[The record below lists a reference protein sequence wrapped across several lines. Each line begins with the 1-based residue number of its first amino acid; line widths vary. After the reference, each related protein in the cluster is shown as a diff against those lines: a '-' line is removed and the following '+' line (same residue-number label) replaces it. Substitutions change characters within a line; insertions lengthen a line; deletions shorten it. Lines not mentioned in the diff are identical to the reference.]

1 MSTFGEKLPP
11 NNLVDGLLVRK
22 KQLESTILGIEK
34 FLKVAPAGR
43 LRISTNKGTLQY
55 YRVMPA
61 GITSDAGKGKVAGI
75 TSDAGKG
82 NDAGIASD
90 AGKGNDAGIASDA
103 GKGNDV
109 GITSDAGKNQINGKY
124 ISKKRQSL
132 IKELAQKNYYLK
144 IISYLQDEL
153 KLINALIECVK
164 NAGDVND
171 NIVSPSRKELI
182 ETVTLSDIEYVSRW
196 LVLEYKHKVFFEDVP
211 ELFTAKGERVR
222 SKSEVIIADTLTR
235 LNVPYR
241 YEFPVALKNVIV
253 HPDFYCLN
261 VRTREEFLW
270 EHFGMMSDVE
280 YSKAAVEKLMLY
292 QSCGIFPGANLLI
305 STETQT
311 KPLST
316 KQIEQ
321 IVKKF
326 LI

>member
-11 NNLVDGLLVRK
+11 NNLVEGLLVRK
-22 KQLESTILGIEK
+22 KQLETTISGIEK
-34 FLKVAPAGR
+34 FLEVAPAGR

-61 GITSDAGKGKVAGI
+61 DITSDAGKGKVAGI
-75 TSDAGKG
+75 TSDAGKEK
-82 NDAGIASD
+82 A
-90 AGKGNDAGIASDA
+90 
-103 GKGNDV
+103 V
-109 GITSDAGKNQINGKY
+109 GITSDAGKESDASKENYAGKNQINGKY

-171 NIVSPSRKELI
+171 NIFLSSRKKLI
-182 ETVTLSDIEYVSRW
+182 DPVTLSDIEYVSRW
-196 LVLEYKHKVFFEDVP
+196 LEVEYKHKVFLDDVP

-261 VRTREEFLW
+261 IRTRKEFMW

>member
-1 MSTFGEKLPP
+1 MNTFGEKLPP
-11 NNLVDGLLVRK
+11 NNLVEGLLVRK
-22 KQLESTILGIEK
+22 KQLETTISGIEK
-34 FLKVAPAGR
+34 FLEVAPAGR

-55 YRVMPA
+55 YRVIPA
-61 GITSDAGKGKVAGI
+61 GTTSDASKGKVAGTTSDAGKGKVAGI
-75 TSDAGKG
+75 TSDVGKEKGAGKE
-82 NDAGIASD
+82 
-90 AGKGNDAGIASDA
+90 
-103 GKGNDV
+103 
-109 GITSDAGKNQINGKY
+109 SDAGKNQINGEY

-132 IKELAQKNYYLK
+132 IRELAQKNYYLK
-144 IISYLQDEL
+144 KISSLQDEL
-153 KLINALIECVK
+153 KLINSLLECIK
-164 NAGDVND
+164 TASDVND

-196 LVLEYKHKVFFEDVP
+196 LEVEYKHKVFFEDVP

-241 YEFPVALKNVIV
+241 YEFPVALKNVVV
-253 HPDFYCLN
+253 HPDFFCLN

-280 YSKAAVEKLMLY
+280 YSEAAVEKLMLY

-305 STETQT
+305 SMETQT
-311 KPLST
+311 KPVST
-316 KQIEQ
+316 KQIER
-321 IVKKF
+321 IVNKF

>member
-11 NNLVDGLLVRK
+11 NNLVEGLLVRK
-22 KQLESTILGIEK
+22 KQLENTISGIEK
-34 FLKVAPAGR
+34 FLEVAPAGR

-55 YRVMPA
+55 YRVM
-61 GITSDAGKGKVAGI
+61 S
-75 TSDAGKG
+75 
-82 NDAGIASD
+82 AGIASD

-103 GKGNDV
+103 GKENYAD
-109 GITSDAGKNQINGKY
+109 KNQINGKY
-124 ISKKRQSL
+124 LSKKRQSL
-132 IKELAQKNYYLK
+132 VKELAQKNFYLK
-144 IISYLQDEL
+144 IISSLQDEL
-153 KLINALIECVK
+153 KLISSLLECIK
-164 NAGDVND
+164 TASDVND

-196 LVLEYKHKVFFEDVP
+196 LDVEYKHKVFLDDVP

-241 YEFPVALKNVIV
+241 YEFPVALKNVVV
-253 HPDFYCLN
+253 HPDFCCLN

>member
-1 MSTFGEKLPP
+1 MNTFGEKLPP
-11 NNLVDGLLVRK
+11 NNLVEGLLVRK
-22 KQLESTILGIEK
+22 KQLETTISGIEK
-34 FLKVAPAGR
+34 FLEVAPAGR

-55 YRVMPA
+55 YRVMSA
-61 GITSDAGKGKVAGI
+61 GITSDAGKGKVPGITSDVGKGKVAGI
-75 TSDAGKG
+75 TSDAGKE
-82 NDAGIASD
+82 SD
-90 AGKGNDAGIASDA
+90 AGKS
-103 GKGNDV
+103 
-109 GITSDAGKNQINGKY
+109 QINGKY

-132 IKELAQKNYYLK
+132 IRELAQKNYYLK
-144 IISYLQDEL
+144 VISSLQDEL
-153 KLINALIECVK
+153 KLINSLLECIK
-164 NAGDVND
+164 TASDVND

-182 ETVTLSDIEYVSRW
+182 ETVTLSDSEYISRW
-196 LVLEYKHKVFFEDVP
+196 LEVEYKHKVFLDDVP

-241 YEFPVALKNVIV
+241 YEFPVPLKNVVV
-253 HPDFYCLN
+253 HPDFFCLN

-280 YSKAAVEKLMLY
+280 YSEAAVEKLMFY

-305 STETQT
+305 SMETQT

-316 KQIEQ
+316 KQIER
-321 IVKKF
+321 IVNKF

>member
-11 NNLVDGLLVRK
+11 NNLVEGLLVRK
-22 KQLESTILGIEK
+22 KQLETTISGIEK
-34 FLKVAPAGR
+34 FLEVAPAGR

-55 YRVMPA
+55 YRVM
-61 GITSDAGKGKVAGI
+61 S
-75 TSDAGKG
+75 
-82 NDAGIASD
+82 AGIASD

-103 GKGNDV
+103 GKENYAD
-109 GITSDAGKNQINGKY
+109 KNQINGKY
-124 ISKKRQSL
+124 LSKKRQSL
-132 IKELAQKNYYLK
+132 VKELAQKNYYLK
-144 IISYLQDEL
+144 IISSLQDEL
-153 KLINALIECVK
+153 KLISSLLECIK
-164 NAGDVND
+164 TASDVND

-196 LVLEYKHKVFFEDVP
+196 LDVEYKHKVFLDDVP

-241 YEFPVALKNVIV
+241 YEFPVALKNVVV
-253 HPDFYCLN
+253 HPDFCCLN

-280 YSKAAVEKLMLY
+280 YSEAAVEKLMLY

-305 STETQT
+305 SMETQT

>member
-11 NNLVDGLLVRK
+11 NNLVEGLLVRK
-22 KQLESTILGIEK
+22 KQLETTISGIEK
-34 FLKVAPAGR
+34 FLEVAPAGR

-61 GITSDAGKGKVAGI
+61 DITSDAVRGKVAGTTSDAGKE
-75 TSDAGKG
+75 
-82 NDAGIASD
+82 
-90 AGKGNDAGIASDA
+90 NDAGIASDA

-109 GITSDAGKNQINGKY
+109 GITSDAGKENYAGKNQINGKY

-153 KLINALIECVK
+153 KLINALIECIK
-164 NAGDVND
+164 TASDVND
-171 NIVSPSRKELI
+171 NIVSSSRKELI

-196 LVLEYKHKVFFEDVP
+196 LEVEYKHKVFLDDVP

>member
-1 MSTFGEKLPP
+1 MNTFGEKLPP
-11 NNLVDGLLVRK
+11 NNLVEGLLVRK
-22 KQLESTILGIEK
+22 KQLETTISGIEK
-34 FLKVAPAGR
+34 FLEVAPAGR

-61 GITSDAGKGKVAGI
+61 GTTSDAGKGKVAGI
-75 TSDAGKG
+75 TSDVGKG
-82 NDAGIASD
+82 KVAGT
-90 AGKGNDAGIASDA
+90 
-103 GKGNDV
+103 
-109 GITSDAGKNQINGKY
+109 TSDAGISQINGEY

-132 IKELAQKNYYLK
+132 IRELAQKNYYLK
-144 IISYLQDEL
+144 IISSLQDEL
-153 KLINALIECVK
+153 KLINSLLECIK
-164 NAGDVND
+164 TASDVND

-196 LVLEYKHKVFFEDVP
+196 LEVEYKHKVFFEDVP

-241 YEFPVALKNVIV
+241 YEFPVALKNIVV
-253 HPDFYCLN
+253 HPDFFCLN

-280 YSKAAVEKLMLY
+280 YSEAAVEKLMLY

-305 STETQT
+305 SMETQT
-311 KPLST
+311 KPVST
-316 KQIEQ
+316 KQIER
-321 IVKKF
+321 IVNKF

>member
-22 KQLESTILGIEK
+22 RQLESTILGIEK

-90 AGKGNDAGIASDA
+90 AD
-103 GKGNDV
+103 
-109 GITSDAGKNQINGKY
+109 KNQINGKY

-132 IKELAQKNYYLK
+132 IRELAQKNYYLK

-153 KLINALIECVK
+153 KLINSLLECIK
-164 NAGDVND
+164 TASDVND

-182 ETVTLSDIEYVSRW
+182 ETVTLSDIEYISRW
-196 LVLEYKHKVFFEDVP
+196 LDVEYKHKVFLDDVP

-261 VRTREEFLW
+261 VRTRKEFLW

-305 STETQT
+305 SMETQT